1 MLPLLALVDELQ
13 TLSSVVEEEA
23 IAQAVEV
30 QAQRYQ
36 GLIISMSI
44 ILSGAIALT
53 ISLLI
58 ARSLLRPLTQV
69 TAAARQIQAAA
80 DFDQRVLINSQDE
93 VGDLA
98 EAFNTLVNRVQAL
111 LKEQQQT
118 QAQLYQSDKMASLGQ
133 LVAGVAHEINNPAN
147 FIHGNLTHFRNYAN
161 QLLEIVQLYGIHY
174 PEPVPEIP
182 DAIEDADVEFLQ
194 TDIPMMLTSMEMG
207 TDRIRQIVLSLRNFS
222 RLDEAEVKAVDLHEG
237 LDNTLL
243 ILQHRLKES
252 SARPAIE
259 VIKQY
264 DVLPLVE
271 CYPGKLNQVCMNI
284 LANAIDAIEEARA
297 QRSYTD
303 WPADPGQ
310 ITIQTQLLRADRIR
324 IAITDN
330 GKGMAEATLKRLF
343 DLFFTTKPVGK
354 GTDIGMAISYQI
366 ITEGHQGTLTVN
378 STPGQGTQIVIT
390 VPIHHASVHHAS
402 VLSR

>member
-93 VGDLA
+93 VGELA